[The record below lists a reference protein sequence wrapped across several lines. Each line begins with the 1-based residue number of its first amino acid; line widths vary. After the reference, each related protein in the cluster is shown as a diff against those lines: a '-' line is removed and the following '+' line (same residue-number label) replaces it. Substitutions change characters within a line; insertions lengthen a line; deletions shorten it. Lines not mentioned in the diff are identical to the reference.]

1 MDVKDVGDSVVWA
14 DMPAK
19 GDQEPAEGHQ
29 LTMGEEKTD
38 KSDDVIGSS
47 QPLNIKELRGAL
59 EKMMT
64 CSNIFRKNDPLYNP
78 ALKVRLY
85 NPAGKAKDFLL
96 HHHAILSDKGCP
108 LPPKI
113 HITDFWVHPS
123 V

>member
-47 QPLNIKELRGAL
+47 QPFEYQRIKR
-59 EKMMT
+59 
-64 CSNIFRKNDPLYNP
+64 SP
-78 ALKVRLY
+78 
-85 NPAGKAKDFLL
+85 
-96 HHHAILSDKGCP
+96 
-108 LPPKI
+108 
-113 HITDFWVHPS
+113 
-123 V
+123 